1 MAELVS
7 LQFSR
12 RWDRRSGD
20 LTGQVVIIV
29 VLPNRVI
36 LHWIS
41 RKAIFK
47 DFSELLT
54 IRWVV
59 DRAQIHLDTLAFLLL
74 QAVFF
79 GNVFRHGNCLGDDT
93 LGVEILV
100 KPLRPLALLE
110 TTETSTLF
118 KLTYRIIP
126 PLQVKVLV

>member
-36 LHWIS
+36 LHWIC
-41 RKAIFK
+41 RDAIFK
-47 DFSELLT
+47 DFSELLS

-59 DRAQIHLDTLAFLLL
+59 D
-74 QAVFF
+74 
-79 GNVFRHGNCLGDDT
+79 
-93 LGVEILV
+93 
-100 KPLRPLALLE
+100 
-110 TTETSTLF
+110 
-118 KLTYRIIP
+118 
-126 PLQVKVLV
+126 